1 MRARRDSFTTR
12 RSSDLGFDGGAD
24 DVVERILCGEGP
36 TRGLAVCTQ
45 RHRFVFLGIE
55 GLDDFR
61 PEKAGGAHF
70 GYFHE
75 VVHADGPE
83 DRKSTRLNSSH
94 VAMSYAC
101 TSRLFHYTTLFRSW
115 LRWRCG

>member
-24 DVVERILCGEGP
+24 DVVERILCGERP

-83 DRKSTRLNSSH
+83 EAEARSKGVD
-94 VAMSYAC
+94 VQACVYAG
-101 TSRLFHYTTLFRSW
+101 TEVFERSEE
-115 LRWRCG
+115 R